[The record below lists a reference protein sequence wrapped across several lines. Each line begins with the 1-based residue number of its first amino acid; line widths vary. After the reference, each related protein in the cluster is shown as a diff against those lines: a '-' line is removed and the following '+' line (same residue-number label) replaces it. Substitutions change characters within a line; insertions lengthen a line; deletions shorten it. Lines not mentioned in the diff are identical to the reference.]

1 MASGR
6 LASGASLLNAIN
18 SRKYKPMPGLSCM
31 KSPTLSVAQMIFRK
45 NSTAH
50 SLNYSENWQK
60 APFSPVE
67 ELHGH

>member
-1 MASGR
+1 
-6 LASGASLLNAIN
+6 
-18 SRKYKPMPGLSCM
+18 
-31 KSPTLSVAQMIFRK
+31 VAQMIFRK